1 MYDLKS
7 ILHFIP
13 TRRDTNNI
21 TVTIN
26 LLVCFMF
33 IKAARKKALECG
45 NILQIK
51 KESDMIENILQ
62 ANFEGNIY
70 LKAN

>member
-1 MYDLKS
+1 
-7 ILHFIP
+7 
-13 TRRDTNNI
+13 
-21 TVTIN
+21 
-26 LLVCFMF
+26 MF